1 MEHDDRLLEAV
12 GARQDA
18 VIALTQALIRIP
30 TLNPPGRNYLEIC
43 EMLAAR
49 LSAKGFA
56 VELIRAHGAPADSE
70 AYPRWN
76 MVARR
81 EGGRPGDCVHFNSH
95 HDVVE
100 PGHGWTVDPFGGEL
114 REGRVYGRGPAI

>member
-1 MEHDDRLLEAV
+1 MLHHDIPDIGDLCTKWQGLQPVPHRRSLVGMEHDDRLLEAV

-43 EMLAAR
+43 EMLGAR

-56 VELIRAHGAPADSE
+56 VELIRAHGAPADS
-70 AYPRWN
+70 
-76 MVARR
+76 
-81 EGGRPGDCVHFNSH
+81 
-95 HDVVE
+95 
-100 PGHGWTVDPFGGEL
+100 
-114 REGRVYGRGPAI
+114 